1 MSKIPLST
9 NSTTTNTTTI
19 NLGGVRHINDKNR
32 CIIKSIAASQS
43 LAPKVT
49 HTLGTVQPRIITL
62 PSALSTSKAN
72 ATIIPSSSQNVR
84 VSIPS
89 VLSTKPSSNTILKPI
104 QSSFKATSI
113 PQQIVPAKVV
123 NIPIKNNL
131 QSVKM
136 TISSPFSTY
145 LSLSFLH
152 LMA

>member
-1 MSKIPLST
+1 MSKITLST

-32 CIIKSIAASQS
+32 SIIKSIAASQP

-72 ATIIPSSSQNVR
+72 ATAIPSSSQNVR

-89 VLSTKPSSNTILKPI
+89 VLSYYYCK
-104 QSSFKATSI
+104 
-113 PQQIVPAKVV
+113 
-123 NIPIKNNL
+123 
-131 QSVKM
+131 
-136 TISSPFSTY
+136 
-145 LSLSFLH
+145 H
-152 LMA
+152 